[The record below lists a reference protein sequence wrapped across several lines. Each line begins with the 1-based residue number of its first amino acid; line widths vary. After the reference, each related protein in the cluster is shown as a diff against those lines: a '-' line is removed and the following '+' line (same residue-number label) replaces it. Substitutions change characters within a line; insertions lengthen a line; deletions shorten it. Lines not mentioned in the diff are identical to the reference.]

1 MKNINEVLQFK
12 IGEESYE
19 REFDIIPIPP
29 FECIEN
35 NLSLEPYEFFGHIDN
50 LFDLKISAS
59 VVLYYNTDVLMRVMY
74 KIRENILNLLIKRI
88 EELNLLIPKEISLIV
103 AYDKNENITIFKYE
117 SIHLHQLQ

>member
-12 IGEESYE
+12 IGEELSK

-29 FECIEN
+29 SECIEN
-35 NLSLEPYEFFGHIDN
+35 NLSLEPYEFFGNLDN
-50 LFDLKISAS
+50 LFGLKISAS
-59 VVLYYNTDVLMRVMY
+59 VVLYYNADVLMRVMY
-74 KIRENILNLLIKRI
+74 KIRENIVNLLIKRI
-88 EELNLLIPKEISLIV
+88 EESNLLIPKEISLIV